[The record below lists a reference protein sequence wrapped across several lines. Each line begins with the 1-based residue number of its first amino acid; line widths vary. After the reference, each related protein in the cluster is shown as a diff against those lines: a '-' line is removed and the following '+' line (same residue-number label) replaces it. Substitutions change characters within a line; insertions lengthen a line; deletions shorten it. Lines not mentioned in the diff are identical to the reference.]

1 MLLKYSEKGSAG
13 LIRQSKLWGVGV
25 HDTKKRTLDV
35 ELVAPN
41 SHPPTHNLFEQVLG
55 ESGSCS
61 V

>member
-13 LIRQSKLWGVGV
+13 LIRQSKLWGGEGV
-25 HDTKKRTLDV
+25 HDNKKRTLDV

-41 SHPPTHNLFEQVLG
+41 SHPPIHNLFEQVLR
-55 ESGSCS
+55 ESYS